1 MLDGEVGL
9 LPGQLAGDAHLF
21 QPRLVRAPAEVVHV
35 VGGRADDVVFVAEEV
50 DAAVAVVVDGMIEIA
65 GRQELRLADL
75 ARPRAD
81 HLGRLQVPAVD
92 DLQGGLELL
101 LEHHADGGS
110 RRRA

>member
-35 VGGRADDVVFVAEEV
+35 VGGRADDVVLVAEEV

-75 ARPRAD
+75 ARPRSD
-81 HLGRLQVPAVD
+81 HL
-92 DLQGGLELL
+92 
-101 LEHHADGGS
+101 ADGCRS
-110 RRRA
+110 PRSMICSAAFSSSWNIT